1 MERLS
6 IFFFSLF
13 SLAVLAESTSAGSST
28 TTETSRS
35 DGCDARNVIE
45 KPHVDLLKSKGVKND
60 SECSLVNQSHVKGTI
75 QIGEQSAAGLY
86 LNKISDAST
95 IPAVSFSNN
104 YTKDVQY
111 TKRIENREDDA
122 SPSYHKDRSDV
133 DLSSHN
139 IPLLDS
145 SDLISARLSRQVEK
159 SDMDYSNPSS
169 VEDISVEPVVESE
182 NIGSSQES
190 SDFKGDLGV
199 AEDRY
204 RFQYPYWYRGQFANQ
219 RYRAYD
225 RREPYRNYLRYPV
238 FPGK

>member
-35 DGCDARNVIE
+35 NGCDARNVIE

-60 SECSLVNQSHVKGTI
+60 SECSLVNQSHVK
-75 QIGEQSAAGLY
+75 
-86 LNKISDAST
+86 
-95 IPAVSFSNN
+95 AVSFSNN

-122 SPSYHKDRSDV
+122 SPSYHKDRSHV

-139 IPLLDS
+139 ISLLDS

-190 SDFKGDLGV
+190 SDLKGDLGV